1 LTGTRRSARG
11 QRRAWLDRIGEP
23 PANPGA
29 DDDDTGGGIPAETP
43 GIQRRSSH
51 SCSMDG
57 MPIPPGREGTP
68 RGLLR
73 DEVYAR
79 LCDAIVAGTFE
90 PGEQLRDAELAAW
103 LGVSRTPI
111 REAILR
117 LARTGLVVTTP
128 GRSTVVASVEP
139 QTLRDAQEVVAAMH
153 ELAVRTATPFVR
165 PADIEVMRRA
175 NRRFEQAVASGDAE
189 AAIEADDE
197 LHGVPVA
204 VAANGALTS
213 VLEQFT
219 PVLRRAERLRFGSLS
234 GRRSVLLHERLIAAM
249 EAGDAEGAVAA
260 STATWTTLGRII
272 DLDPR

>member
-1 LTGTRRSARG
+1 
-11 QRRAWLDRIGEP
+11 
-23 PANPGA
+23 
-29 DDDDTGGGIPAETP
+29 
-43 GIQRRSSH
+43 
-51 SCSMDG
+51 M
-57 MPIPPGREGTP
+57 
-68 RGLLR
+68 
-73 DEVYAR
+73 
-79 LCDAIVAGTFE
+79 CDAIVAGTFE

-117 LARTGLVVTTP
+117 LARMGLVVTTP

>member
-1 LTGTRRSARG
+1 
-11 QRRAWLDRIGEP
+11 
-23 PANPGA
+23 
-29 DDDDTGGGIPAETP
+29 
-43 GIQRRSSH
+43 
-51 SCSMDG
+51 M
-57 MPIPPGREGTP
+57 
-68 RGLLR
+68 
-73 DEVYAR
+73 
-79 LCDAIVAGTFE
+79 CDAIVAGTFE
-90 PGEQLRDAELAAW
+90 PGEQLRDAELAVW

-260 STATWTTLGRII
+260 STTTWTTLGRII